1 MSELILKPM
10 ESEEEIRGKAYV
22 HWKSWQE
29 TYPGLVDADYL
40 QRLTLETCEERAFR
54 WTSDTWIAKMDGQ
67 VVGFACCGASREQS
81 GAGEIYALYVLEAFQ
96 KQSIGWRLLQLCL
109 KELGGCERVF
119 LWTLAGNEKAIRFY
133 ERAGFHRDG
142 VEKTLSLGSPVK
154 GVRLVRE
161 RETGAESGE
170 DREP

>member
-81 GAGEIYALYVLEAFQ
+81 GAGGDLRAL
-96 KQSIGWRLLQLCL
+96 
-109 KELGGCERVF
+109 
-119 LWTLAGNEKAIRFY
+119 
-133 ERAGFHRDG
+133 RAGSLPEAKHRLAAAAA
-142 VEKTLSLGSPVK
+142 LSEGA
-154 GVRLVRE
+154 GRL
-161 RETGAESGE
+161 
-170 DREP
+170 